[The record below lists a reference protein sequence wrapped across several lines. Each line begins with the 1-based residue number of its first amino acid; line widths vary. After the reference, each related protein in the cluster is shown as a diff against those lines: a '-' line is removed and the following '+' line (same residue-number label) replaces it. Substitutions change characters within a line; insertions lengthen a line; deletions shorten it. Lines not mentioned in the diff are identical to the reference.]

1 VSNAEPGFE
10 YSGKDNLE
18 VMLGAQNY
26 NRFLTDQ
33 VVNNRFGN
41 GAVLDFGAGIGTF
54 AEMVR
59 DRGIDVHCLEPD
71 ERQAGLLSS
80 REFQTFGSADA
91 IGTEAYDYIYSL
103 NVFEHIEDDAAAA
116 RQVYRILKPG
126 GALYLYVPAFTLLFG
141 RMDRKVG
148 HFRRYR
154 RHHLRTLVGGAGL
167 VPERCAYVDSIG
179 FLATLAYNLKSG
191 DDGTLNAATIRLY
204 DRILFPA
211 SRVIDRVASPFIG
224 KNVFVTARKPAS
236 GAG

>member
-1 VSNAEPGFE
+1 M
-10 YSGKDNLE
+10 DNLE
-18 VMLGAQNY
+18 VMLEAQNY

-33 VVNNRFGN
+33 VVNNRAGN
-41 GAVLDFGAGIGTF
+41 GAVLDFGAGLGTF

-80 REFQTFGSADA
+80 KDFRTFGSAEA
-91 IGTEAYDYIYSL
+91 IASDTYDYIYSL

-126 GALYLYVPAFTLLFG
+126 GALYLYVPAFALLFG
-141 RMDRKVG
+141 SMDRKVG

-154 RHHLRTLVGGAGL
+154 RRNLCTLVGGAGL

-179 FLATLAYNLKSG
+179 FLATLAYNLKPG
-191 DDGTLNAATIRLY
+191 DDGALNASAIRFY
-204 DRILFPA
+204 DRFLFPA
-211 SRVIDRVASPFIG
+211 SRVIDRLASPFIG
-224 KNVFVTARKPAS
+224 KNVFVTARKPAL
-236 GAG
+236 GDG